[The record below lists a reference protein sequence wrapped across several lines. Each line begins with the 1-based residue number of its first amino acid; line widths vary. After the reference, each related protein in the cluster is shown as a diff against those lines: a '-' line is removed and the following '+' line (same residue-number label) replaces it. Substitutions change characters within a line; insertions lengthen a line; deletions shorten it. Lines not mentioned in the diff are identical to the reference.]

1 MKEELKKFNKTKER
15 LICIDSD
22 GCVLDTMEI
31 KHMRCFGPCLVH
43 EWDLAKYREEIIRL
57 WRKINLLSKDRG
69 VNRFVGLGKVLED
82 INENYFR
89 VEGLD
94 GYLEWVK
101 SAKELSNE
109 SAARAYEE
117 TGNPC
122 IKKALEWSELVNQSL
137 MMVSMSKKQPF
148 EGAMEAVKLSHEC
161 GDVAIVTS
169 ANGSEIRKEW
179 KSLNIEQYTD
189 VLVSQETGTKTRC
202 LKALQEKGYDPQMI
216 LMVGDSPSDLEAA
229 REVGTFFYPILAYQE
244 RESWEEL
251 PEALK
256 HFQEGT
262 YEGAYQEQKILE
274 FEKNLR
280 L

>member
-137 MMVSMSKKQPF
+137 MMVSMSKKQLF
-148 EGAMEAVKLSHEC
+148 EGAMEAVKLSYEC

-202 LKALQEKGYDPQMI
+202 LKALQEKGYDPQMM

-229 REVGTFFYPILAYQE
+229 REAGTFFYPILAYQE
-244 RESWEEL
+244 RESWEEF

-256 HFQEGT
+256 RFQEGT

>member
-43 EWDLAKYREEIIRL
+43 EWGLAKYREEIIRL

-101 SAKELSNE
+101 SAK
-109 SAARAYEE
+109 
-117 TGNPC
+117 
-122 IKKALEWSELVNQSL
+122 
-137 MMVSMSKKQPF
+137 
-148 EGAMEAVKLSHEC
+148 
-161 GDVAIVTS
+161 
-169 ANGSEIRKEW
+169 
-179 KSLNIEQYTD
+179 
-189 VLVSQETGTKTRC
+189 
-202 LKALQEKGYDPQMI
+202 
-216 LMVGDSPSDLEAA
+216 
-229 REVGTFFYPILAYQE
+229 
-244 RESWEEL
+244 
-251 PEALK
+251 
-256 HFQEGT
+256 
-262 YEGAYQEQKILE
+262 
-274 FEKNLR
+274 
-280 L
+280 